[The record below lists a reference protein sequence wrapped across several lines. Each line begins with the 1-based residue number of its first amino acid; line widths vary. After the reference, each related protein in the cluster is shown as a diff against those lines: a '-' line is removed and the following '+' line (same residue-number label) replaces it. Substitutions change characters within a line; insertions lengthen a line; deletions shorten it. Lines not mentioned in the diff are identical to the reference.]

1 MLALFVQYMQ
11 YKIHAYILVHICVTG
26 ITDVETRKMEQTHSY
41 CLEELLTWIPAI
53 PLTAA
58 DLLLES

>member
-53 PLTAA
+53 P
-58 DLLLES
+58 